1 MLDIPKHYI
10 DTFKCRLTEIESV
23 FKAVNVSK
31 NFFLLIK
38 LVQNTII
45 NLSAKVKGFSVSLK
59 RKYLYGVSLTVIT
72 GRFTQNIYTDIN

>member
-10 DTFKCRLTEIESV
+10 DIFKCRLTEIESV
-23 FKAVNVSK
+23 FKAVDVSK

-45 NLSAKVKGFSVSLK
+45 NLSVKVKGFSVSLK
-59 RKYLYGVSLTVIT
+59 RKKSLWGKFNSYYRKIYSEYLH
-72 GRFTQNIYTDIN
+72 

>member
-10 DTFKCRLTEIESV
+10 DIFKCRLTEIESV
-23 FKAVNVSK
+23 FKQLMYTK
-31 NFFLLIK
+31 LFLLIK